1 MPDSRDDQS
10 ELERAIARALA
21 QGRISRRRFLRQA
34 GRGGLITASALSL
47 PAILAACGI
56 KPSSSVG
63 ASGSSGSTAV
73 TPMALPSSP
82 AGTLNWANWPAYIDI
97 DDTTGDYPTI
107 KKFESETNI
116 TVTYNE
122 DINDNEE
129 FFGKIQPD
137 LSAGNPTQYDLI
149 VLTDWM
155 IERMIR
161 LGYLEPLDKTRIP
174 SFDANAQDLY
184 KDPWYDPGN
193 VYSMAWQSGITGIG
207 WNKKLVAQLR
217 PAKPEITSFDDL
229 LDPVFKGQ
237 VGMFSE
243 MRDTMSLTL
252 LSLGVKP
259 ADATNDDAKRAQ
271 TKLLEAA
278 NGKQFQGFYG
288 NDYYDLLSGE
298 NLALTIAWSGDVS
311 QMKLYDNADVE
322 FTIPKEGGMLW
333 VDNMAIPTKAAHPLD
348 AHLMMDFW
356 YKLENAVPLTEY
368 IGYFSPVTGV
378 PEQVKADA
386 GTARTDGDAETAN
399 ALDVVSQTAFPS
411 DAELANVFTYKQLT
425 EADERVWNE
434 LFNQVVQ
441 G

>member
-1 MPDSRDDQS
+1 MPDPRDDQS

-34 GRGGLITASALSL
+34 GKGGLLTASALSL

-56 KPSSSVG
+56 KPSSSTG
-63 ASGSSGSTAV
+63 ASASGSAAV
-73 TPMALPSSP
+73 TPMPLPSSP

-107 KKFESETNI
+107 KKFESETHI
-116 TVTYNE
+116 TVNYNE
-122 DINDNEE
+122 DVNDNEE

-137 LSAGNPTQYDLI
+137 LSQGNPTQYDLI

-161 LGYLEPLDKTRIP
+161 LGYLEPLDKGRIP
-174 SFDANAQDLY
+174 SFAANGQDLY

-229 LDPVFKGQ
+229 LDPAFKGQ

-243 MRDTMSLTL
+243 MRDTMSLAL

-271 TKLLEAA
+271 EKLLEAA
-278 NGKQFQGFYG
+278 NRKQFQGFYG

-311 QMKLYDNADVE
+311 QMKLYDNSDVE
-322 FTIPKEGGMLW
+322 FVIPKEGGMLW
-333 VDNMAIPTKAAHPLD
+333 VDNMCIPKKAAHPLD

-368 IGYFSPVTGV
+368 IGYFSPVKGV
-378 PEQVKADA
+378 AEQVKADA
-386 GTARTDGDAETAN
+386 DKAKADGDTETAN
-399 ALDVVSQTAFPS
+399 ALTVVSETAFPTE
-411 DAELANVFTYKQLT
+411 AQLANAYTYKQLN